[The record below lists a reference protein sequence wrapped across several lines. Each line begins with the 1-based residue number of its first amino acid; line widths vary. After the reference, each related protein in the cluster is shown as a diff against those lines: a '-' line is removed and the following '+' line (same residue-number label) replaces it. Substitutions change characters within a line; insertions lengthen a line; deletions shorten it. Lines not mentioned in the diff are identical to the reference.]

1 VWNVGEGSGLRVRAR
16 PGEQNPLGKVK
27 FMFPNKYDIYLHD
40 TPARALFDEA
50 DRNGSHGCI
59 RVERPFDLADYLM
72 RDDPQWSGGQLRA
85 AIDSGEQRDVKL
97 TQPVPV
103 YLLYFTAMP
112 GPDGNVAFFEDIY
125 DIDQAQAQ
133 AQAATTASRG
143 SVAKSADALAMQ
155 QNPGGAVAAHP
166 LGSDRGAAAW
176 ARARRPGAFRQRQ
189 AQARPKP

>member
-1 VWNVGEGSGLRVRAR
+1 VGSNSGLRVRAR

-40 TPARALFDEA
+40 TPAKALFEEA

-59 RVERPFDLADYLM
+59 RVERPFELADYLT

-97 TQPVPV
+97 PQPVPV

-112 GPDGNVAFFEDIY
+112 GADGGVAFYEDIY
-125 DIDQAQAQ
+125 DLDRTQAVAQAEVSRRRGG
-133 AQAATTASRG
+133 AA
-143 SVAKSADALAMQ
+143 SAADELAMQ
-155 QNPGGAVAAHP
+155 QKPGGEAAHVGP
-166 LGSDRGAAAW
+166 PGDGRGAVAW
-176 ARARRPGAFRQRQ
+176 ARARRPGAFRQLQGKPRQ
-189 AQARPKP
+189 KP